1 VTARNK
7 CQYAFWCSTCKV
19 GFVSL
24 PWVEKEHI
32 KLKHKHED
40 VNKLRK
46 GSGMGQ

>member
-1 VTARNK
+1 MTARNK